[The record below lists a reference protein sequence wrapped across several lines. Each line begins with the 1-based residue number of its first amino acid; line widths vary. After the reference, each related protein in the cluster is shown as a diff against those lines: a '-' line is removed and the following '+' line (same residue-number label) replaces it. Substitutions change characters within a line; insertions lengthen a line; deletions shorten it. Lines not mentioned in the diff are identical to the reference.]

1 MVDYQKMYYRLFNAI
16 TNALEAMNRGET
28 AQASS
33 LLILAQQD
41 TEEEYIS
48 AEE

>member
-16 TNALEAMNRGET
+16 TDALEAMSRGEL

-33 LLILAQQD
+33 LLMQAQQD

-48 AEE
+48 AEA